1 MEELLREMDDSESD
15 TSVVDFETDSDEEI
29 VDFQEE
35 QRLDFQ

>member
-1 MEELLREMDDSESD
+1 MEELLREMDDSVSD

-35 QRLDFQ
+35 